1 MTTKNSPFMRTTALA
16 ETTGDPLTGQRIQAF
31 RPAIAAFMLF
41 LSGTAALIFQVL
53 WIKQLSLITGV
64 DVYAVSVGVSAFFL
78 GLALGS
84 FVLGRAGDRSR
95 QPFRFYALLE
105 TGVAVLGAGV
115 TIALSRI
122 APLFVAIESTNSFAA
137 WSLLILV
144 IAAPAFLMGGTLPVL
159 LRALDRAPGGVGAK
173 GGRLYAANTL
183 GAIVGCLAV
192 SFVIIPALGVQATG
206 LAAAGLGVAAAAIAL
221 STRAPVALNYPTDAA
236 ATSALAKPGSR
247 LALVLYAI
255 AGGIALGYEVAWSQ
269 AIVQFIS
276 TRSFAFSLVLATY
289 LAGLALGAALF
300 ARRTDRLSD
309 PWGTFGLLV
318 ALAGFVGLAELAVL
332 GPWLTALQT
341 SAEAAVAGITGSI
354 FAGMSARFL
363 IAALTIVFVPT
374 LILGAAF
381 PVALRLAVDPDH
393 AGRDTGR
400 VLALNTLGGI
410 AGTLLTGFVLIPA
423 FGIIRSFATLA
434 VAAAAVG
441 LIAVSRGRDGWSS
454 RRLVTPVLGILTVLI
469 AIMVPSERLAGL
481 LNLSRGN
488 GTIVSYEEGLGA
500 TVAVIEQGQSERRF
514 RRLYIQ
520 GVSNTGDA
528 MPSLR
533 YMRLQAL
540 LPLLIHKGEPKSA
553 LVIGLG
559 TGITAGS
566 LLAYPDLDRRVAAEL
581 LPSVARA
588 SALFSGN
595 FNAVGDG
602 RLEIRVADGR
612 RELLRSTDRYDL
624 ITLEPPPPS
633 AAGVVNLY
641 SSDFYR
647 LARARLAAN
656 GLVAQ
661 WLPIATQNDEDTQ
674 ALVRSF
680 LDSFPHTS
688 LWSTELHEM
697 LLVGSAE
704 PQELDA
710 GRIAERMATPS
721 VAAALSEVGVAGVP
735 DLLATWMTDRA
746 GLEHYAASALPVTD
760 DQPRIEYAGWVRP
773 DELQRTLPALVAL
786 RSKPPLV
793 GADKDLEKSVT
804 GAHDRLML
812 FYQASLNAY
821 AGYRA
826 EWARD
831 MELLMRVEPGN
842 PYYRW
847 FVSSS
852 EH

>member
-1 MTTKNSPFMRTTALA
+1 MTTKNGPFMQATALA
-16 ETTGDPLTGQRIQAF
+16 ETDGDPMAGQRIQTF

-41 LSGTAALIFQVL
+41 LSGTAALVFQVL
-53 WIKQLSLITGV
+53 WIKQLSLVTGV
-64 DVYAVSVGVSAFFL
+64 DVYAVSTGVGAFFL

-95 QPFRFYALLE
+95 QPLRLYALLE

-115 TIALSRI
+115 TFILSGI
-122 APLFVAIESTNSFAA
+122 APFFVAVEDTSPPAA
-137 WSLLILV
+137 WALLIV
-144 IAAPAFLMGGTLPVL
+144 IVATPAFLMGGTLPVL
-159 LRALDRAPGGVGAK
+159 LRALNASPGGVATK

-183 GAIVGCLAV
+183 GAIVGCLSV
-192 SFVIIPALGVQATG
+192 SFLLVPALGVRATG
-206 LAAAGLGVAAAAIAL
+206 LAASGLGLVAAVIAL
-221 STRAPVALNYPTDAA
+221 SLNKLTAREPVQARLPAEMRGA
-236 ATSALAKPGSR
+236 SGSW
-247 LALVLYAI
+247 LALILYAI

-276 TRSFAFSLVLATY
+276 TRSFAFSVVLATY
-289 LAGLALGAALF
+289 LTGLALGAALF
-300 ARRTDRLSD
+300 ARRTERLSD
-309 PWGTFGLLV
+309 PWWTFGLLIT
-318 ALAGFVGLAELAVL
+318 LAGLVALAELALL

-341 SAEAAVAGITGSI
+341 SAEAAVADITGSI
-354 FAGMSARFL
+354 FAGMCARFL
-363 IAALTIVFVPT
+363 VAALTIVFIPT

-381 PVALRLAVDPDH
+381 PVALRLAVSPEH
-393 AGRDTGR
+393 TGRDTGR

-410 AGTLLTGFVLIPA
+410 FGTLLTGFVLIPSL
-423 FGIIRSFATLA
+423 GIVRSFSVLA
-434 VAAAAVG
+434 IAAAAIG
-441 LIAVSRGRDGWSS
+441 LVAVSRGQGGWMGW
-454 RRLVTPVLGILTVLI
+454 RLLAPAFGTLTVLI
-469 AIMVPSERLAGL
+469 AVIVPSDRLASL

-488 GTIVSYEEGLGA
+488 GTIVSYDEGLGA
-500 TVAVIEQGQSERRF
+500 TVAVIEQGQPDRRF

-540 LPLLIHKGEPKSA
+540 LPLVIHKGEPKSA

-566 LLAYPDLDRRVAAEL
+566 LLAYPGLDRRVAAEL

-588 SALFSGN
+588 SALFAGN
-595 FNAVGDG
+595 FNAAGDS
-602 RLEIRVADGR
+602 RLDVRVADGR
-612 RELLRSTDRYDL
+612 RELMRSQERYDL

-647 LARARLAAN
+647 LARERLEPN

-661 WLPIATQNDEDTQ
+661 WLPIATQNDEDTR

-680 LDSFPHTS
+680 LDSFPHAT

-697 LLVGSAE
+697 LLIGSIE

-710 GRIAERMATPS
+710 SRIAARIADPTLAT
-721 VAAALSEVGVAGVP
+721 ALRDVGISGPA

-746 GLEHYAASALPVTD
+746 GLERYAGSTLPVTD
-760 DQPRIEYAGWVRP
+760 DQPRIEYASWVRP

-786 RSKPPLV
+786 RSKAPIA
-793 GADKDLEKSVT
+793 GGDAAFDKSVAE
-804 GAHDRLML
+804 AHNRLML

-821 AGYRA
+821 AGYRD

-831 MELLMRVEPGN
+831 MELLMRVEPDN

-852 EH
+852 EL

>member
-1 MTTKNSPFMRTTALA
+1 MTKTIPPARTVAMEASNEDAVAA
-16 ETTGDPLTGQRIQAF
+16 ERTHFA
-31 RPAIAAFMLF
+31 PAAAAFMLF
-41 LSGTAALIFQVL
+41 LSGTAALVFQVL
-53 WIKQLSLITGV
+53 WIKQLSLVTGV
-64 DVYAVSVGVSAFFL
+64 DVYAVSTGVSAFFL

-84 FVLGRAGDRSR
+84 FALGRAGDRSR
-95 QPFRFYALLE
+95 QPLRLYALLE
-105 TGVAVLGAGV
+105 TGVAVLGACV
-115 TIALSRI
+115 TFILSRI
-122 APLFVAIESTNSFAA
+122 APVFVAIEGTNPLAA
-137 WSLLILV
+137 WALLVLIV
-144 IAAPAFLMGGTLPVL
+144 ATPAFLMGGTLPVL
-159 LRALDRAPGGVGAK
+159 LRAMNAAPGGVAAK

-183 GAIVGCLAV
+183 GAIAGCLAV
-192 SFVIIPALGVQATG
+192 SFVLIPALGVQATG
-206 LAAAGLGVAAAAIAL
+206 LAAAGLGLAAAAIAL
-221 STRAPVALNYPTDAA
+221 SLNTPAAREPVQGALPAETR
-236 ATSALAKPGSR
+236 SAGGSR
-247 LALVLYAI
+247 LALVLYAV

-276 TRSFAFSLVLATY
+276 TRSFAFSVVLATY

-300 ARRTDRLSD
+300 ARRSERLSD
-309 PWGTFGLLV
+309 PWSSFGLLITLAGLV
-318 ALAGFVGLAELAVL
+318 ALAELALL
-332 GPWLTALQT
+332 GPWLTTLQT
-341 SAEAAVAGITGSI
+341 SAEAAVAGLTGSI
-354 FAGMSARFL
+354 FAGMCARFL
-363 IAALTIVFVPT
+363 VAALTIVFVPT

-381 PVALRLAVDPDH
+381 PVALRLAVDPQH

-410 AGTLLTGFVLIPA
+410 FGTLLTGFVLIPSL
-423 FGIIRSFATLA
+423 GIVRSFAVLA
-434 VAAAAVG
+434 VAAAAIG
-441 LIAVSRGRDGWSS
+441 LVAVSRGQGGWTS
-454 RRLVTPVLGILTVLI
+454 RRLLAPALGVLTVMI
-469 AIMVPSERLAGL
+469 ALVVPSDRLANL

-500 TVAVIEQGQSERRF
+500 TVAVIEQGQPDRRF

-540 LPLLIHKGEPKSA
+540 LPLVIHKGEPKSA

-566 LLAYPDLDRRVAAEL
+566 LLAYPGLDRRIAAEL

-588 SALFSGN
+588 SALFAGN
-595 FNAVGDG
+595 FNAAGDS
-602 RLEIRVADGR
+602 RLDVRVADGR
-612 RELLRSTDRYDL
+612 RELMRSQERYDL

-641 SSDFYR
+641 SSDFYA
-647 LARARLAAN
+647 LARARLAPN

-661 WLPIATQNDEDTQ
+661 WLPIATQNDEDTR

-680 LDSFPHTS
+680 LDSFPHAT

-697 LLVGSAE
+697 LLVGSLE

-710 GRIAERMATPS
+710 SRIAARLSDPTL
-721 VAAALSEVGVAGVP
+721 AAALGEVGISGPA
-735 DLLATWMTDRA
+735 DLIATWMTDRA
-746 GLEHYAASALPVTD
+746 GLERYVGSALPVTD
-760 DQPRIEYAGWVRP
+760 DQPRIEYASWVRP
-773 DELQRTLPALVAL
+773 DELQRTLPALVAV
-786 RSKPPLV
+786 RSKAPIAR
-793 GADKDLEKSVT
+793 GDAALEKSVSD
-804 GAHDRLML
+804 AHNRLML

-821 AGYRA
+821 ASYRD

-831 MELLMRVEPGN
+831 MELLMRVEPDN

-852 EH
+852 ER

>member
-1 MTTKNSPFMRTTALA
+1 MTKTIPPARTVAMEASNEDAMA
-16 ETTGDPLTGQRIQAF
+16 EEVVHFA
-31 RPAIAAFMLF
+31 PAAAAFMLF
-41 LSGTAALIFQVL
+41 LSGTAALVFQVL
-53 WIKQLSLITGV
+53 WIKQLSLVTGV
-64 DVYAVSVGVSAFFL
+64 DVYAVSTGISAFFL

-95 QPFRFYALLE
+95 QPLRLYALLE
-105 TGVAVLGAGV
+105 TGVAMLGAGV
-115 TIALSRI
+115 TFILSRI
-122 APLFVAIESTNSFAA
+122 APVFVAIEGTSPLAA
-137 WSLLILV
+137 WALLIV
-144 IAAPAFLMGGTLPVL
+144 IVATPAFLMGGTLPVL
-159 LRALDRAPGGVGAK
+159 LRALNASPGGVATK

-183 GAIVGCLAV
+183 GAIVGCLSV
-192 SFVIIPALGVQATG
+192 SFLLVPALGVRATG
-206 LAAAGLGVAAAAIAL
+206 LAASGLGLVAAVIAL
-221 STRAPVALNYPTDAA
+221 SLNKLTAREPVQARLPAEMRGA
-236 ATSALAKPGSR
+236 SGSW
-247 LALVLYAI
+247 LALILYAI

-276 TRSFAFSLVLATY
+276 TRSFAFSVVLATY
-289 LAGLALGAALF
+289 LTGLALGAALF
-300 ARRTDRLSD
+300 ARRTERLSD
-309 PWGTFGLLV
+309 PWWTFGLLIT
-318 ALAGFVGLAELAVL
+318 LAGLVALAELALL

-341 SAEAAVAGITGSI
+341 SAEAAVADITGSI
-354 FAGMSARFL
+354 FAGMCARFL
-363 IAALTIVFVPT
+363 VAALTIVFIPT

-381 PVALRLAVDPDH
+381 PVALRLAVSPEH
-393 AGRDTGR
+393 TGRDTGR

-410 AGTLLTGFVLIPA
+410 FGTLLTGFVLIPSL
-423 FGIIRSFATLA
+423 GIVRSFSVLA
-434 VAAAAVG
+434 IAAAAIG
-441 LIAVSRGRDGWSS
+441 LVAVSRGQGGWMGW
-454 RRLVTPVLGILTVLI
+454 RLLAPAFGTLTVLI
-469 AIMVPSERLAGL
+469 AVIVPSDRLASL

-500 TVAVIEQGQSERRF
+500 TVAVIEQGQPDRRF

-540 LPLLIHKGEPKSA
+540 LPLVIHKGEPKSA

-566 LLAYPDLDRRVAAEL
+566 LLAYPGLDRRVAAEL

-588 SALFSGN
+588 SALFAGN
-595 FNAVGDG
+595 FNAAGDS
-602 RLEIRVADGR
+602 RLDVRVADGR
-612 RELLRSTDRYDL
+612 RELMRSQERYDL

-647 LARARLAAN
+647 LARERLEPN

-661 WLPIATQNDEDTQ
+661 WLPIATQNDEDTR

-680 LDSFPHTS
+680 LDSFPHAT

-697 LLVGSAE
+697 LLIGSIE

-710 GRIAERMATPS
+710 SRIAARIADPTLAT
-721 VAAALSEVGVAGVP
+721 ALRDVGISGPA

-746 GLEHYAASALPVTD
+746 GLERYAGSTLPVTD
-760 DQPRIEYAGWVRP
+760 DQPRIEYASWVRP

-786 RSKPPLV
+786 RSKAPIA
-793 GADKDLEKSVT
+793 GGDAAFDKSVAE
-804 GAHDRLML
+804 AHNRLML

-821 AGYRA
+821 AGYRD

-831 MELLMRVEPGN
+831 MELLMRVEPDN

-852 EH
+852 EL

>member
-1 MTTKNSPFMRTTALA
+1 MTTKNGPFMQATALA
-16 ETTGDPLTGQRIQAF
+16 VTDGDPMAGQRIQTF

-41 LSGTAALIFQVL
+41 LSGTAALVFQVL
-53 WIKQLSLITGV
+53 WIKQLSLVTGI
-64 DVYAVSVGVSAFFL
+64 DVYAVSTGVGAFFL

-95 QPFRFYALLE
+95 QPLRLYALLE
-105 TGVAVLGAGV
+105 TGVAVLGTGV
-115 TIALSRI
+115 TFILSGI
-122 APLFVAIESTNSFAA
+122 APFFVAVEGTSPPAA
-137 WSLLILV
+137 WALLIV
-144 IAAPAFLMGGTLPVL
+144 IVATPAFLMGGTLPVL
-159 LRALDRAPGGVGAK
+159 LRALNASPGGVATK

-192 SFVIIPALGVQATG
+192 SFVLVPALGVRATG
-206 LAAAGLGVAAAAIAL
+206 LAAAGLGLVAAVIAL
-221 STRAPVALNYPTDAA
+221 SLNIPVAHEPVQARLPTETRGAG
-236 ATSALAKPGSR
+236 GSR
-247 LALVLYAI
+247 LALLLYAI

-276 TRSFAFSLVLATY
+276 TRSFAFSVVLATY

-300 ARRTDRLSD
+300 ARRTERLSD
-309 PWGTFGLLV
+309 PWWTFGLLIT
-318 ALAGFVGLAELAVL
+318 LAGLVALAELALL

-341 SAEAAVAGITGSI
+341 SAEAAVADITGSI
-354 FAGMSARFL
+354 FAGMCARFL
-363 IAALTIVFVPT
+363 VAALTIVFIPT

-381 PVALRLAVDPDH
+381 PVALRLAVNPEH

-400 VLALNTLGGI
+400 VLALNTFGGI
-410 AGTLLTGFVLIPA
+410 LGTLLTGFVLIPSL
-423 FGIIRSFATLA
+423 GIVRSFSVLA
-434 VAAAAVG
+434 IAAAAIG
-441 LIAVSRGRDGWSS
+441 LVAVSRGQGGWMGW
-454 RRLVTPVLGILTVLI
+454 RLLAPAFGTLTVLI
-469 AIMVPSERLAGL
+469 AVIVPSDRLASL

-500 TVAVIEQGQSERRF
+500 TVAVIEQGQPDRRF

-540 LPLLIHKGEPKSA
+540 LPLVIHKGEPKSA

-566 LLAYPDLDRRVAAEL
+566 LLAYPGLDRRVAAEL

-588 SALFSGN
+588 SALFAGN
-595 FNAVGDG
+595 FNAAGDS
-602 RLEIRVADGR
+602 RLDVRVADGR
-612 RELLRSTDRYDL
+612 RELMRSQERYDL

-647 LARARLAAN
+647 LARERLEPN

-661 WLPIATQNDEDTQ
+661 WLPIATQNDEDTR

-680 LDSFPHTS
+680 LDSFPHAT
-688 LWSTELHEM
+688 LWTTELHEM
-697 LLVGSAE
+697 LLIGSIE

-710 GRIAERMATPS
+710 SRIAARIADPTLAT
-721 VAAALSEVGVAGVP
+721 ALRDVGISGPA

-746 GLEHYAASALPVTD
+746 GLEHYAGSALPVTD
-760 DQPRIEYAGWVRP
+760 DQPRIEYASWVRP

-786 RSKPPLV
+786 RSKAPIA
-793 GADKDLEKSVT
+793 GGDAAFDKSVAE
-804 GAHDRLML
+804 AHNRLML

-821 AGYRA
+821 AGYRD

-831 MELLMRVEPGN
+831 MELLMRVEPDN

-852 EH
+852 EL

>member
-1 MTTKNSPFMRTTALA
+1 MTKNVPPARTV
-16 ETTGDPLTGQRIQAF
+16 AF
-31 RPAIAAFMLF
+31 EEPIEDASVAKRTHFGPATAAFMLF

-53 WIKQLSLITGV
+53 WIKQLSLVTGI
-64 DVYAVSVGVSAFFL
+64 DVYAVSIGVSAFFL

-84 FVLGRAGDRSR
+84 FALGRLSDRSR
-95 QPFRFYALLE
+95 QPLRFYAQLE

-115 TIALSRI
+115 TGILSHI
-122 APLFVAIESTNSFAA
+122 APLFVAIEGSSALAA
-137 WSLLILV
+137 WALLILIV
-144 IAAPAFLMGGTLPVL
+144 ATPAFLMGGTLPVL
-159 LRALDRAPGGVGAK
+159 LRALEGAPGGVGTK

-206 LAAAGLGVAAAAIAL
+206 LAAAGLGVMAAVIAL
-221 STRAPVALNYPTDAA
+221 SLSGGSTRATPQSEAPAETRGA
-236 ATSALAKPGSR
+236 SGSR

-255 AGGIALGYEVAWSQ
+255 AGGVALGYEVAWSQ

-276 TRSFAFSLVLATY
+276 TRSFAFSVVLATY

-309 PWGTFGLLV
+309 PWGTFGLLITLAGLV
-318 ALAGFVGLAELAVL
+318 ALAEFALL
-332 GPWLTALQT
+332 GSWLTAIQT
-341 SAEAAVAGITGSI
+341 SAEAAVASATGSI
-354 FAGMSARFL
+354 FAGMCARFL
-363 IAALTIVFVPT
+363 VAGLTIVFVPT

-381 PVALRLAVDPDH
+381 PVVLRLAVDPRH
-393 AGRDTGR
+393 VGRDTGR

-410 AGTLLTGFVLIPA
+410 AGTLLTGFVLIPS
-423 FGIIRSFATLA
+423 FGIVRSFAALA
-434 VAAAAVG
+434 VVAAVIG
-441 LIAVSRGRDGWSS
+441 LVAVGRGKRGWKGWG
-454 RRLVTPVLGILTVLI
+454 LAAPVLGALTVLI
-469 AIMVPSERLAGL
+469 AVTVPSDRLANL

-500 TVAVIEQGQSERRF
+500 TVAVIEQGQQDRRF

-540 LPLLIHKGEPKSA
+540 LPLVIHKGEPKSA

-566 LLAYPDLDRRVAAEL
+566 LLAYPGLDQRVVAEL

-588 SALFSGN
+588 SALFAGN
-595 FNAVGDG
+595 FTVAGDN
-602 RLEIRVADGR
+602 RLEVRVADGR
-612 RELLRSTDRYDL
+612 RELMRNADRYDL

-641 SSDFYR
+641 SSDFYQLARER
-647 LARARLAAN
+647 LAPN

-661 WLPIATQNDEDTQ
+661 WLPIATQNDEDTR

-680 LDSFPHTS
+680 LDSFPHAT

-697 LLVGSAE
+697 LLIGSVE
-704 PQELDA
+704 PQEIDA
-710 GRIAERMATPS
+710 ARIAKRLADPTLAE
-721 VAAALSEVGVAGVP
+721 ALGEVGIGSAA
-735 DLLATWMTDRA
+735 DLLATWMTDRT
-746 GLEHYAASALPVTD
+746 GLERYAGSALPVTD
-760 DQPRIEYAGWVRP
+760 DQPRIEYASWVRP
-773 DELQRTLPALVAL
+773 DELQRTLPNLIAL
-786 RSKPPLV
+786 RSKVPLV
-793 GADKDLEKSVT
+793 AADAALEKSVSD
-804 GAHDRLML
+804 AHNRLML

-821 AGYRA
+821 AGYRD

-831 MELLMRVEPGN
+831 MELLMRVEPNN

-852 EH
+852 ER